1 VGKKP
6 IKLFGG
12 KIWLGEKG
20 EKEQQGEGLGEKDS
34 CKEVKMVGHR
44 AKSKNSAKKQA
55 MKARK
60 KGFEASIYKKK
71 KGYGVSV
78 TRK

>member
-1 VGKKP
+1 
-6 IKLFGG
+6 
-12 KIWLGEKG
+12 
-20 EKEQQGEGLGEKDS
+20 
-34 CKEVKMVGHR
+34 MVGHR
-44 AKSKNSAKKQA
+44 CKNKMTAKKMA

-60 KGFEASIYKKK
+60 KGFEATVYKRK